1 MKRLAES
8 QTPMTRKLAIENI
21 KTTINYSRRLS
32 LKDVEQFPLSAFA
45 RTRQGWTPNVVDG
58 TPSYTYS
65 SLGRKTLSAK
75 QIQVQN

>member
-45 RTRQGWTPNVVDG
+45 RTR
-58 TPSYTYS
+58 
-65 SLGRKTLSAK
+65 
-75 QIQVQN
+75 